1 VASNQRQLA
10 VLGAILVVLAAVLYW
25 QSTRDVDAPPVAPPA
40 EAAGSASAASATRPA
55 GVAGPSGAPRAIPR
69 IALAALGQEQPEP
82 ADTGRDPFRFG
93 AAPDARRPGGT
104 SSAGPGQVPLPAA
117 PVLPAGPIEPPGP
130 PPIVLKFIG
139 IAKQGTA
146 GRLYAVLRDDRGIYY
161 GAEGDMVEGRYR
173 ILRVTPNEV
182 EIAYADGRGRTKI
195 PLAGGQP

>member
-25 QSTRDVDAPPVAPPA
+25 QSTRDVDAPLSV
-40 EAAGSASAASATRPA
+40 AAGSAPAASATLPA
-55 GVAGPSGAPRAIPR
+55 GVPGPSGAARTIPR
-69 IALAALGQEQPEP
+69 IALATLGQEQPQP
-82 ADTGRDPFRFG
+82 VDTGRDPFRFG
-93 AAPDARRPGGT
+93 AAPIAGRPGGT
-104 SSAGPGQVPLPAA
+104 PSAGAVQVPRPAA
-117 PVLPAGPIEPPGP
+117 PDLPAGPIEPPGP

-139 IAKQGTA
+139 FAKQGTT

-173 ILRVTPNEV
+173 ILRVTTNEV
-182 EIAYADGRGRTKI
+182 EIAYVDGRGRTKI